1 MQQVTCSK
9 PLNSAK
15 INFSISYSDSIQWLK
30 NYHTGDVTPMSSS
43 TTMRVDA
50 RGFDSRKGV

>member
-1 MQQVTCSK
+1 VTFSK

-15 INFSISYSDSIQWLK
+15 NKFSIRYSDSIQWLK